1 MHGESA
7 MGLKDIGEFG
17 FIRRISP
24 QCCINRER
32 VYKAIGDDAAAF
44 WTDPGRLTLLTT
56 DLLLERVHFQ
66 RSAAGGFDLG
76 YKALA
81 VNLSD
86 IAAMGGEAREAFV
99 SIAIPKDCP
108 LDYLEALYEGM
119 RHLAGEFG
127 VNILGGDTT
136 ASQQD
141 LIINIALT
149 GSVPEAEILCRDG
162 ARPGDWI
169 GSSGCLGDSRAG
181 LHLLLQEIPRDTP
194 ELATLC
200 QRHLRPR
207 PHLREGRFL
216 ARQGG
221 VSAAIDVSDGLSS
234 DLHHLLAAG
243 RTGARLRAS
252 RLPVSSELEAFGRRF
267 GHDPLEFALSG
278 GEDYTLLFTLRP
290 DQAERL
296 QKAYQQAFGA
306 PFSILGEITDSGKL
320 ELESVSGTRTVS
332 PSGWNHFQSQHH
344 TGSQ

>member
-1 MHGESA
+1 

-17 FIRRISP
+17 FIDRISP
-24 QCCINRER
+24 QCCISRER

-44 WTDPGRLTLLTT
+44 WSDPGTLTLLTT
-56 DLLLERVHFQ
+56 DLLLERIHFQ
-66 RSAAGGFDLG
+66 RSAGSGFDLG

-99 SIAIPKDCP
+99 SIAIPEDCP

-119 RHLAGEFG
+119 RHLAAEFG

-141 LIINIALT
+141 LVINIALT
-149 GSVPEAEILCRDG
+149 GSVPETEILCRDG

-169 GSSGCLGDSRAG
+169 GSTGCLGDSRAG

-194 ELATLC
+194 ELAALY

-207 PHLREGRFL
+207 PHLHEGRLL
-216 ARQGG
+216 ARHGG

-234 DLHHLLAAG
+234 DLQHLLVAS
-243 RTGARLRAS
+243 RTGARLQAS

-267 GHDPLEFALSG
+267 GQDPLEFALSG

-290 DQAERL
+290 EQAQSL
-296 QKAYQQAFGA
+296 QKAYQQAFGSS
-306 PFSILGEITDSGKL
+306 FSILGEITDSGKL
-320 ELESVSGTRTVS
+320 ELESDSGTRLLRA
-332 PSGWNHFQSQHH
+332 SGWNHFQSQHH
-344 TGSQ
+344 TGSH

>member
-1 MHGESA
+1 

-17 FIRRISP
+17 FIDRISP

-44 WTDPGRLTLLTT
+44 WSDPKRLTLVTT
-56 DLLLERVHFQ
+56 DLLVERVHFQ
-66 RSAAGGFDLG
+66 RSAVSGFDLG

-86 IAAMGGEAREAFV
+86 IAAMGGTAREAFV
-99 SIAIPKDCP
+99 SIAIPEDCALEY
-108 LDYLEALYEGM
+108 LDAIYLGL

-136 ASQQD
+136 ASHQD

-162 ARPGDWI
+162 ARSGDLI
-169 GSSGCLGDSRAG
+169 CSTGCLGDSRAG
-181 LHLLLQEIPRDTP
+181 LHLILHGILRDTP
-194 ELATLC
+194 ELEKLY
-200 QRHLRPR
+200 QEHVRPR

-234 DLHHLLAAG
+234 DLQHLIDSG
-243 RTGARLRAS
+243 RTGARLQADQ
-252 RLPVSSELEAFGRRF
+252 LPVSPELEWFGRRF
-267 GHDPLEFALSG
+267 GCDPIEFALAG
-278 GEDYTLLFTLRP
+278 GEDYALLFTLGADR
-290 DQAERL
+290 AERV
-296 QKAYQQAFGA
+296 QKAYQQEFGQG
-306 PFSILGEITDSGKL
+306 FSIFGEITESGEM
-320 ELESVSGTRTVS
+320 ELVSPSGTRS
-332 PSGWNHFQSQHH
+332 LRPSGWNHFQLQKQH
-344 TGSQ
+344 GSE